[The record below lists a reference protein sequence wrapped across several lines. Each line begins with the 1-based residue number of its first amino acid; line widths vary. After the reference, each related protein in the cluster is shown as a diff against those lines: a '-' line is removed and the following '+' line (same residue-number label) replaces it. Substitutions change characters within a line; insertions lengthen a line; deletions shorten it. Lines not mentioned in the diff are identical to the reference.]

1 MPPPSPS
8 TAPEV
13 APFRYY
19 LRVRY
24 HECDAQRVVFNGHYG
39 TYVDM
44 ALTEYLN
51 ALLPDRHGADQVAP
65 DGSKLEF
72 QLVRPVIE
80 WKAPAVYNDVVEIA
94 AWCER
99 VGTTSFVM
107 RYEMRLPRRA
117 GAVSAD
123 PFVTAETVN
132 VVVDGVTW
140 KKKPIDAELRARLL
154 TGAPGVRIDQAG
166 HL

>member
-1 MPPPSPS
+1 MSQHPAAPP
-8 TAPEV
+8 
-13 APFRYY
+13 PFRYY

-44 ALTEYLN
+44 ALTEFLN
-51 ALLPDRHGADQVAP
+51 TLLPGRHTDGDRKADGPA
-65 DGSKLEF
+65 LEF
-72 QLVRPVIE
+72 QLVRQLIE
-80 WKAPAVYNDVVEIA
+80 WTGPARFNDVVEIS

-107 RYEMRLPRRA
+107 RFNLCKPGDPA
-117 GAVSAD
+117 

-132 VVVDGVTW
+132 VVMNANTGDGATW
-140 KKKPIDAELRARLL
+140 TKLPIDPSLRDKLL
-154 TGAPGVRIDQAG
+154 TGAPGVQIDHAG
-166 HL
+166 YLATA